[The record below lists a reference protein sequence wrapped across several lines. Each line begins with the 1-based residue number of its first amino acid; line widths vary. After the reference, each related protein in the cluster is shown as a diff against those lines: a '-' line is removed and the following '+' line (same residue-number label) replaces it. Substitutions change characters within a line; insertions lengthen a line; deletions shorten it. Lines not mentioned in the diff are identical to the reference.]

1 VPSKIN
7 DLTTGVTAGR
17 TSAPSAPSR
26 ETSAGSGV
34 APATGSGEVHI
45 TDTATQLASLE
56 QTLRD
61 SPSVDSLR
69 VESMRQA
76 IEQGTYQVQ
85 PQHIATQLLQIEHAL
100 GGLTGPSAGA
110 SETPA
115 SPEGR

>member
-17 TSAPSAPSR
+17 TSAPSATPR
-26 ETSAGSGV
+26 ETAAGSGV
-34 APATGSGEVHI
+34 APATASGEVHI

-56 QTLRD
+56 QALRD

-69 VESMRQA
+69 VEAMRQA

-85 PQHIATQLLQIEHAL
+85 PAHVATQLMVMEHAL
-100 GGLTGPSAGA
+100 NGLGGAAEG
-110 SETPA
+110 PA
-115 SPEGR
+115 SPDGR